1 MIIVMT
7 KLVRLEYR
15 VNEDLHTLAYK
26 RDIEQWMKQ
35 WTVENNFSPICYVY
49 EPITGAQGTKE
60 DYAPMVEHSKDLLV
74 AQHIATLRNVFPQ
87 HTRIERN
94 YSEDFRFAFE
104 VSAAPPG
111 VPLRYVPFM

>member
-35 WTVENNFSPICYVY
+35 WTVANNFSPICHVY
-49 EPITGAQGTKE
+49 DDSSRPATKE
-60 DYAPMVEHSKDLLV
+60 DYAPMVEAAKDALV
-74 AQHIATLRNVFPQ
+74 ARHVAILKKVFPE
-87 HTRIERN
+87 HTKIERN
-94 YSEDFRFAFE
+94 YAEDFRFAFE

-111 VPLRYVPFM
+111 VPLKHVPFM